1 MKRHNQGYKKHH
13 RNIRHH
19 PLSLM
24 EKNRLKI
31 LGTKSFQVLKI
42 AFQRVSGKR
51 DISATFLRHVHTILF
66 KIVQY
71 VIGYI
76 LKLNFRWDRKN

>member
-1 MKRHNQGYKKHH
+1 
-13 RNIRHH
+13 
-19 PLSLM
+19 M

-51 DISATFLRHVHTILF
+51 DTSAMFLRHVHTILF

-71 VIGYI
+71 VIG
-76 LKLNFRWDRKN
+76 